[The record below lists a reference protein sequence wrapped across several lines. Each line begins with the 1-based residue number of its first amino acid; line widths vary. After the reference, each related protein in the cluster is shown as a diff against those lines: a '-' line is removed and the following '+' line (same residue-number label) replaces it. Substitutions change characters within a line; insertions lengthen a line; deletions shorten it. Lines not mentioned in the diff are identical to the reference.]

1 MYIHNMLLRI
11 YYLEFSN
18 LSPLL
23 FSRYVLLLITI
34 HAITWNARVSRSR
47 RDANKVSISSTTV
60 TSCFLTSDCSWLRS
74 NGAVTKWIRGWSK
87 WDTWVSVSTRKAD
100 FRSLYTALSCVKETP
115 SPPLGSIP
123 RYICIPFFFC
133 TTLPRV
139 SRQRS
144 LARPFPHVG
153 LFAMTSDSVR
163 RVRRNII
170 VTFTQIAVRYSKLIR
185 TLTLFLSA
193 PTLWIRMNINRR
205 ELDHSLIF
213 AH

>member
-34 HAITWNARVSRSR
+34 HAITWNARVSRFR

-100 FRSLYTALSCVKETP
+100 FRSLYIALSCVKETP

-123 RYICIPFFFC
+123 HYICIPFFLHDAATRFLTAEFGSAFPTRGIVC
-133 TTLPRV
+133 NDLWLRSARTSQHHRYIHANSRPILEANQDSDVLP
-139 SRQRS
+139 
-144 LARPFPHVG
+144 LCPCLMNPH
-153 LFAMTSDSVR
+153 
-163 RVRRNII
+163 
-170 VTFTQIAVRYSKLIR
+170 
-185 TLTLFLSA
+185 
-193 PTLWIRMNINRR
+193 
-205 ELDHSLIF
+205 
-213 AH
+213 

>member
-23 FSRYVLLLITI
+23 FSRYILLLITI

-115 SPPLGSIP
+115 SPPLVSIP
-123 RYICIPFFFC
+123 RYICISFFFLHDAAARFSTAEFGSAFPTRGIVC
-133 TTLPRV
+133 NDLWLRSARTSQQSSLHSRNSRPILEANQDSDALP
-139 SRQRS
+139 
-144 LARPFPHVG
+144 LYPCLMNPHE
-153 LFAMTSDSVR
+153 
-163 RVRRNII
+163 
-170 VTFTQIAVRYSKLIR
+170 Y
-185 TLTLFLSA
+185 
-193 PTLWIRMNINRR
+193 
-205 ELDHSLIF
+205 
-213 AH
+213 